1 MLISIVLNLIDLINL
16 ASRKFPFAC
25 SASFYHSRSLR
36 FKWQKKKNN
45 RRRTNDNDSRR
56 QFSCCRHWCNKVNE
70 YHSFVRGSRVRTSIS
85 GVGAIPIPNRKE
97 LRNQQKRERGEGAA
111 GDDRE
116 VSLWHWLIL
125 PALSVARTL
134 IHFHCCYL
142 SVPIRREYFDRAYNL
157 TRVYVQQ
164 SITVPMSSKRRNS
177 MHWNVLW
184 VPRRSVAAMNNKCNQ
199 WSVISVRVSRW
210 SERRCGFFSLAF
222 GISSLSSK
230 GVTPWAY
237 RGRSIFRAHQLR
249 PQTEI
254 TALATTTTTTTTIDK
269 FSISKFIITSRKYP
283 QAKIV
288 V

>member
-210 SERRCGFFSLAF
+210 SERRCGFFFSCFWHFVVVVEGGNAV
-222 GISSLSSK
+222 GISWSLYISRASTSATNRNHCT
-230 GVTPWAY
+230 GNDDDDDNDDWQ
-237 RGRSIFRAHQLR
+237 IFNFQVYYYEQKVPA
-249 PQTEI
+249 
-254 TALATTTTTTTTIDK
+254 
-269 FSISKFIITSRKYP
+269 S
-283 QAKIV
+283 
-288 V
+288 